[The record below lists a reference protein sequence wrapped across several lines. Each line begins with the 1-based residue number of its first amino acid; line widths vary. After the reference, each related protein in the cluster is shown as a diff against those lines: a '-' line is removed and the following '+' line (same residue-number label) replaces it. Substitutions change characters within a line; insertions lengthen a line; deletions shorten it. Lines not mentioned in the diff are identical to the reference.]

1 MEKQKD
7 PIGQRLKEKRNER
20 GISVPEL
27 ESILGIP
34 KDRIYKWEKG
44 TAPKYEDRIAI
55 VKWIEME
62 DWKNF
67 PRGKVGKS
75 YGLSKETIKARYQ
88 GEQYLSAEGV
98 NITLADYI
106 NLLHRENDRLYTLL
120 NSSLVRISDDQQIVL
135 AYHKAWVEFVAEK
148 EAKGDKQKKKEIQA
162 KMGRLVDGFLPPDET
177 EGKAGR

>member
-1 MEKQKD
+1 M
-7 PIGQRLKEKRNER
+7 
-20 GISVPEL
+20 PEL

-67 PRGKVGKS
+67 PRGNLGKS
-75 YGLSKETIKARYQ
+75 SGLSKETITARNQ

-106 NLLHRENDRLYTLL
+106 NLLHRENDRLYALL
-120 NSSLVRISDDQQIVL
+120 NSSLVRISDDQQIAL
-135 AYHKAWVEFVAEK
+135 AYQKAWVEYEAEK
-148 EAKGDKQKKKEIQA
+148 AAKGDPKKKREIISH
-162 KMGRLVDGFLPPDET
+162 MGKLVDGKLMGGVKEDKNPGP
-177 EGKAGR
+177 GI